1 MNSKHNFLLI
11 TLFAT
16 TFLSAQ
22 INRRYNVDPVN
33 SNSSY
38 TITSYGITEDEFNQ
52 AEGSPFLDKE
62 FKPGTIVSGE
72 EVSKAYLRYNIFFE
86 EIEIAQ
92 DPGSKDISSLKKE
105 VGTKAIFD
113 NKVFT
118 YLLLDTGNNQ
128 NGVYFQILSTGSY
141 LLLDTG
147 NNQNGVYFQIL
158 STGSQFD
165 LYMKSNVRYIAPYY
179 GSTSIDKDRPGK
191 FEVSNKFFLVSKNY
205 KFITIPKNH
214 RNLLKLVSHK
224 KKEVKDF
231 LKKNRIKLDKEEDVL
246 KFVDYYNRILK
257 I

>member
-128 NGVYFQILSTGSY
+128 NGVYFQILSTGS
-141 LLLDTG
+141 
-147 NNQNGVYFQIL
+147 
-158 STGSQFD
+158 QFD